1 MILNSKPK
9 SPQQSDAVSYPVS
22 NVTPSLARTINH
34 VMQDKSN
41 ATINPTNPAWYENLT
56 NGQSKSLLQP
66 NGTSQLNQDQID
78 TINNDCK
85 IDDVNITYHANTN
98 NTGAK
103 STPNSKMKTNTQYQT
118 NTQRMLSENNTSV
131 PTITGVNKV
140 QTTNNST
147 NNINEIHQGHTPQT
161 NSKMHPITNQDNAA
175 SEQQSQIN
183 EITNTQTTHI
193 QQINQRELNANG
205 DSNMP
210 KQQLTKGLLVGLMRR
225 LTKATA
231 GRLMPLGLN
240 KSNHKVHDAALAAP
254 QAILNVNDP
263 LESHPTHYNIEFEK
277 TTGEY
282 SMFKLKTTTKHFI
295 TRWGETLSRTR
306 DKIVAKRLRD
316 KNPIA
321 MTTPLAVV
329 ASGNPPSSVKQQ
341 NSAFVFELHREKK
354 MNNRFKTNLASN
366 VKMLRDYIV
375 SRGRKIEGSLIHTSV
390 K

>member
-1 MILNSKPK
+1 M
-9 SPQQSDAVSYPVS
+9 
-22 NVTPSLARTINH
+22 
-34 VMQDKSN
+34 
-41 ATINPTNPAWYENLT
+41 
-56 NGQSKSLLQP
+56 QP

-98 NTGAK
+98 NIGAK

-140 QTTNNST
+140 QTTINST

-240 KSNHKVHDAALAAP
+240 QSNHKVHDAALAAP

-306 DKIVAKRLRD
+306 DKFVAKRLRD
-316 KNPIA
+316 KNPTP
-321 MTTPLAVV
+321 MTTPMAVV

-341 NSAFVFELHREKK
+341 NYAAKTGQKFGGRIMQRMKQVTTRLTKSVGGYMREVCHAIAGA
-354 MNNRFKTNLASN
+354 ASQTTRIIARPIARAA
-366 VKMLRDYIV
+366 KIV
-375 SRGRKIEGSLIHTSV
+375 VAGGDN
-390 K
+390 